1 MLHNTSSIC
10 ARRVGYPNTQLGCRF
25 VIDVVVARAVPGN
38 DPQLRGGGDHLC
50 RDMAS
55 AQKYGIYLL
64 LNVCVRDRVG
74 AIAKSNLTY
83 Q

>member
-10 ARRVGYPNTQLGCRF
+10 ARRIGYPDTQLGCSF
-25 VIDVVVARAVPGN
+25 VVNVVVSRAVSGD

-64 LNVCVRDRVG
+64 LDLCIRHRIR
-74 AIAKSNLTY
+74 AIAESNLTN
-83 Q
+83 